1 MFWQYLSKIADIL
14 GIIGFAISLL
24 SLNVVR
30 KVYSN
35 ITVKKESYNQ
45 ERLELIKHLSA
56 LQENIWSDN
65 LTSIKIQ
72 DSLQTKVFE
81 YQIKYFF
88 ISSCMIIRKLISSP
102 RCIFHAFR
110 CTYLLRKGINDV
122 NTKKIRQDVNYLIAR
137 LSKKE

>member
-88 ISSCMIIRKLISSP
+88 ISSP

>member
-88 ISSCMIIRKLISSP
+88 ISSP
-102 RCIFHAFR
+102 R
-110 CTYLLRKGINDV
+110 
-122 NTKKIRQDVNYLIAR
+122 
-137 LSKKE
+137 

>member
-1 MFWQYLSKIADIL
+1 MYWSYLSKIADIF
-14 GIIGFAISLL
+14 GIIGFLISLL

-35 ITVKKESYNQ
+35 ITTKKESYNN
-45 ERLELIKHLSA
+45 EREALITHLSA

-65 LTSIKIQ
+65 LMSPKIQ
-72 DSLQTKVFE
+72 DTLQTKVFE
-81 YQIKYFF
+81 YQIKYLF
-88 ISSCMIIRKLISSP
+88 ISSP

-110 CTYLLRKGINDV
+110 CTHLLKKGINNA
-122 NTKKIRQDVNYLIAR
+122 NTKKIRQDVSFLIAR